1 MTSNTGVTVSTTY
14 KWPTAHCV
22 LYLNPSLQSH
32 TALSL
37 PTAQNQ
43 KPKLSKIKQCSKT
56 PHLQRWACSK
66 SVSRNAPPPRVL
78 FLLQCLGD
86 YTRDVGQSKMCSE
99 DTRWC
104 FGGGALGTDGK
115 QEAGSLRMNLDDSQP
130 RNENHPHPREV
141 VQIPG
146 GVSHCYGLNL
156 QFPLRLL
163 I

>member
-1 MTSNTGVTVSTTY
+1 M
-14 KWPTAHCV
+14 
-22 LYLNPSLQSH
+22 
-32 TALSL
+32 
-37 PTAQNQ
+37 
-43 KPKLSKIKQCSKT
+43 
-56 PHLQRWACSK
+56 
-66 SVSRNAPPPRVL
+66 L

-86 YTRDVGQSKMCSE
+86 YKRDVGQSKMCSE

-146 GVSHCYGLNL
+146 GVPHCYGLNL
-156 QFPLRLL
+156 QFSPKTPDLSAQSLARGAVLKAVEP
-163 I
+163 